1 MSRVDLDLD
10 PDPDLDLEVRTI
22 FKGNESGKQ
31 EPGKFSKII
40 HYLTFTQHYQ
50 ATVVM
55 TSYAIPRESRGTLL
69 QCEYSLTVR

>member
-1 MSRVDLDLD
+1 MSRVELELEL
-10 PDPDLDLEVRTI
+10 DLDLEVRTI
-22 FKGNESGKQ
+22 FKRNELGKQ

-55 TSYAIPRESRGTLL
+55 TPYAIPRESRGTLL
-69 QCEYSLTVR
+69 QCEY